1 MTILISKIEALF
13 LEGSLEAI
21 CFATIIYLTRK
32 GTTILPLKDI
42 KDFAER
48 AVNSSLDK
56 ITDFER
62 RMKVLEVLTQTDIIY
77 KNIVGLNAVK
87 GLNSEPNIVLDHS
100 REEID
105 RNLRTLKMKLGAP
118 LADNDTSLYDGLKI
132 NLNSIDPSEL
142 TWRDPEANMIIAD
155 DSVLVKN
162 LGPRQKQFFLK
173 PRENMKCASLSS
185 ISSKCNGFINDFNS
199 IGFSDTIRN
208 IVHNKEWKENESKLL
223 ECTDRILNI
232 IRGIWNNPAF
242 ATSEM
247 RSTQSEGTYVTDI
260 IVPLLRAS
268 LEDLPS
274 GAIFLS
280 TAERQSI
287 ASKTRRS
294 SSSNEERPI
303 QKNLIGKKPD
313 VMVMTKY
320 REWKENESKLLECTD
335 RILNI
340 IRGIWNN
347 PAFATSEMRSTQSEG
362 TYVTDI
368 IVPLLRASLED
379 LPSGAIFLST
389 AERQSIAS
397 KTRRSSS
404 SNEERPIQ
412 KNLIGKKPDVMV
424 MTKYRGKVFELT
436 YVESSRVICT
446 KSKKDDDSV
455 KLWRETL
462 DGISFVGNACRPASN
477 QFGIVGIQV
486 AGEELFLNVL
496 IKDASGIPRYFHLD
510 QAEMPFAKN
519 TPWRVEP
526 LVHLLLIFRN
536 TMIVNQNLLMQAL
549 EQADARP
556 PRNAQQNDDSVKLW
570 RETLDGI
577 SFVGNACRPASNQF
591 GIVGIQVAGEE
602 LFLNVLIKDASGIPR
617 YFHLDQAEMPFAKN
631 TPWRVEPLVHLL
643 LIFRNTMIVNQ
654 NLLMQAL
661 EQADARPPRNAQQ
674 SPTVTSPLLT

>member
-1 MTILISKIEALF
+1 
-13 LEGSLEAI
+13 
-21 CFATIIYLTRK
+21 
-32 GTTILPLKDI
+32 
-42 KDFAER
+42 
-48 AVNSSLDK
+48 
-56 ITDFER
+56 
-62 RMKVLEVLTQTDIIY
+62 
-77 KNIVGLNAVK
+77 
-87 GLNSEPNIVLDHS
+87 
-100 REEID
+100 
-105 RNLRTLKMKLGAP
+105 MKLGAP
-118 LADNDTSLYDGLKI
+118 LADNDTSLYDGFKI

-173 PRENMKCASLSS
+173 PRENMKYASLSS
-185 ISSKCNGFINDFNS
+185 ISSKCNEFINDFNS

-223 ECTDRILNI
+223 ECTDRILNTMGIWNNPAFATSEMRSTQSEGTYVTDI
-232 IRGIWNNPAF
+232 IVPLLRASLEDLPSGAIFLSTAERQRKKPDVMVMTKYRGKVFELTYVESSRVICTKSKKDDDSVKLWRETLDGISFVGNACRPASNQFVLSVNFVDEINILISFCSRGIWNNPAF

-294 SSSNEERPI
+294 SSSNEER
-303 QKNLIGKKPD
+303 
-313 VMVMTKY
+313 
-320 REWKENESKLLECTD
+320 S
-335 RILNI
+335 
-340 IRGIWNN
+340 
-347 PAFATSEMRSTQSEG
+347 
-362 TYVTDI
+362 
-368 IVPLLRASLED
+368 
-379 LPSGAIFLST
+379 
-389 AERQSIAS
+389 
-397 KTRRSSS
+397 
-404 SNEERPIQ
+404 IQ

-486 AGEELFLNVL
+486 GGEKLFLNVL
-496 IKDASGIPRYFHLD
+496 IKDASGISRYFHLD

-549 EQADARP
+549 KQADARP
-556 PRNAQQNDDSVKLW
+556 PRN
-570 RETLDGI
+570 T
-577 SFVGNACRPASNQF
+577 
-591 GIVGIQVAGEE
+591 
-602 LFLNVLIKDASGIPR
+602 
-617 YFHLDQAEMPFAKN
+617 
-631 TPWRVEPLVHLL
+631 
-643 LIFRNTMIVNQ
+643 
-654 NLLMQAL
+654 
-661 EQADARPPRNAQQ
+661 QQ
-674 SPTVTSPLLT
+674 SPTVTSPLRT

>member
-1 MTILISKIEALF
+1 
-13 LEGSLEAI
+13 
-21 CFATIIYLTRK
+21 
-32 GTTILPLKDI
+32 
-42 KDFAER
+42 
-48 AVNSSLDK
+48 
-56 ITDFER
+56 
-62 RMKVLEVLTQTDIIY
+62 
-77 KNIVGLNAVK
+77 
-87 GLNSEPNIVLDHS
+87 
-100 REEID
+100 
-105 RNLRTLKMKLGAP
+105 MKLGAP

-223 ECTDRILNI
+223 ECTDRILNT

-294 SSSNEERPI
+294 SSSNEER
-303 QKNLIGKKPD
+303 
-313 VMVMTKY
+313 
-320 REWKENESKLLECTD
+320 S
-335 RILNI
+335 
-340 IRGIWNN
+340 
-347 PAFATSEMRSTQSEG
+347 
-362 TYVTDI
+362 
-368 IVPLLRASLED
+368 
-379 LPSGAIFLST
+379 
-389 AERQSIAS
+389 
-397 KTRRSSS
+397 
-404 SNEERPIQ
+404 IQ

-556 PRNAQQNDDSVKLW
+556 PRN
-570 RETLDGI
+570 T
-577 SFVGNACRPASNQF
+577 
-591 GIVGIQVAGEE
+591 
-602 LFLNVLIKDASGIPR
+602 
-617 YFHLDQAEMPFAKN
+617 
-631 TPWRVEPLVHLL
+631 
-643 LIFRNTMIVNQ
+643 
-654 NLLMQAL
+654 
-661 EQADARPPRNAQQ
+661 QQ
-674 SPTVTSPLLT
+674 SPTVTSPLRT

>member
-1 MTILISKIEALF
+1 MTILISKIETLF

-32 GTTILPLKDI
+32 GTTILPLKNI
-42 KDFAER
+42 KDFTER

-118 LADNDTSLYDGLKI
+118 LVDNDTSLYDGLKI
-132 NLNSIDPSEL
+132 NLNSINPSEL

-223 ECTDRILNI
+223 ECTDLGVYGIILHLQPVKYGVLKA
-232 IRGIWNNPAF
+232 RVH
-242 ATSEM
+242 
-247 RSTQSEGTYVTDI
+247 TYVTDI

-287 ASKTRRS
+287 VSKTRRS
-294 SSSNEERPI
+294 SSSNEERSI

-313 VMVMTKY
+313 VMPRENMKCASLSSISSKCNGFINDFNSIGFSDTIRNIVHNK
-320 REWKENESKLLECTD
+320 EWKENESKLLECTD
-335 RILNI
+335 LGVYGIILHLQPVKYGVLKA
-340 IRGIWNN
+340 RVH
-347 PAFATSEMRSTQSEG
+347 

-389 AERQSIAS
+389 AERQSIVS

-404 SNEERPIQ
+404 SNEERSIQ

-424 MTKYRGKVFELT
+424 MTKYRDKVFELT

-446 KSKKDDDSV
+446 KSKKDDDSI

-462 DGISFVGNACRPASN
+462 DGISFVGNACRPAN
-477 QFGIVGIQV
+477 
-486 AGEELFLNVL
+486 
-496 IKDASGIPRYFHLD
+496 ASGIPRYFHLD
-510 QAEMPFAKN
+510 QAEMSFAKN
-519 TPWRVEP
+519 TPWCVEP

-556 PRNAQQNDDSVKLW
+556 PRN
-570 RETLDGI
+570 T
-577 SFVGNACRPASNQF
+577 
-591 GIVGIQVAGEE
+591 
-602 LFLNVLIKDASGIPR
+602 
-617 YFHLDQAEMPFAKN
+617 
-631 TPWRVEPLVHLL
+631 
-643 LIFRNTMIVNQ
+643 
-654 NLLMQAL
+654 
-661 EQADARPPRNAQQ
+661 QQ
-674 SPTVTSPLLT
+674 SPTVTSPLRT